1 MQKGSEKWKG
11 ILFVL
16 PAETS
21 GAKKPMMMVCAMAMV
36 CRRVRYVERP
46 EAIQMTMGT
55 LFVHIVGTSGA
66 TMETE
71 ALCLV
76 VGLIVQSAGQWQMKH
91 NKKGVRCNWR
101 PFSLRIA
108 SNLPCTPLEHV
119 HAGNVVQS
127 AVMAYDVRVVMSG
140 R

>member
-1 MQKGSEKWKG
+1 MK
-11 ILFVL
+11 
-16 PAETS
+16 
-21 GAKKPMMMVCAMAMV
+21 MVCAMAMV
-36 CRRVRYVERP
+36 CRRVRFVERP

-91 NKKGVRCNWR
+91 NKNSISPNWGDDKKRGHVQNTDVEKAVRRANDHR
-101 PFSLRIA
+101 FKQ
-108 SNLPCTPLEHV
+108 NCT
-119 HAGNVVQS
+119 GS
-127 AVMAYDVRVVMSG
+127 
-140 R
+140 